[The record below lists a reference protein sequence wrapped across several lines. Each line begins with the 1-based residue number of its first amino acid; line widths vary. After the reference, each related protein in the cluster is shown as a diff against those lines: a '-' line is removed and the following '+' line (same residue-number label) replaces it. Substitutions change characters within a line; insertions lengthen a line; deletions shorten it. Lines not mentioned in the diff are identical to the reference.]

1 MKDMYSFLLKYFP
14 KRMAIILI
22 IIWYL
27 VLILLVVL
35 FYKEKG
41 GEFKYLE
48 L

>member
-1 MKDMYSFLLKYFP
+1 MYSFFLRYFP
-14 KRMAIILI
+14 RRMAIVLI

-27 VLILLVVL
+27 VLILSVVL